1 MQAVLKID
9 FGGVCAYPEPAYIS
23 FWSLIM
29 VDSTSSPRVVTR
41 FAPSPTGYLHIGG
54 ARTALFNWLLA
65 KKTGGKFILR
75 IEDTDL
81 KRNTP
86 TATQQVIDDLRWLG
100 ITWDEGPE
108 VDGPN
113 GPYFQSQRRDIY
125 DKYIRKLLDMGRAY
139 YCFETGEELE
149 KLRKQAEAQKKGFVY
164 QRPAVFP
171 TKAEAEK
178 AKAEGKS
185 VTIRFAMPEGTIVID
200 DIVRGEVSFNTAELG
215 DFIIIKSDG
224 FPTYN
229 FACVID
235 DHLMGIT
242 HVIRGQEHL
251 MNTPGQQALWEAL
264 GFDNPPKYAHMSVT
278 ISESGGKLSKRERPQ
293 TLRKEINTRIANLF
307 GGPKLGQTGSSGLSK
322 ETWLESLA
330 KYGKISVDELNNFLS
345 GEISLDVPAAEA
357 IAKNLG
363 VELPEINV
371 VDFFKSGY
379 IPEAMVNFLALLG
392 WSPGDGREIVPLD
405 ELIQSF
411 DITRLTKSN
420 SLFDRGKLVACN
432 TEHIKMLFNSSDR
445 YKLIEHFNK
454 YLLAIHSPIPHD
466 LNVVK
471 QHNLLLRLIIIC
483 EGARTLADIEHK
495 CRFLFIPD
503 DKIEYDEKAV
513 QKVLL
518 KDNGLAMLKLV
529 REKLAAMPELTEQGI
544 EDMLRALAEEHKVG
558 LGKVAQPLR
567 VAITGST
574 ISPPIFDSVQ
584 LLGKEK
590 TLVRIDNTLKKFAGK

>member
-1 MQAVLKID
+1 
-9 FGGVCAYPEPAYIS
+9 
-23 FWSLIM
+23 
-29 VDSTSSPRVVTR
+29 
-41 FAPSPTGYLHIGG
+41 
-54 ARTALFNWLLA
+54 LA

-86 TATQQVIDDLRWLG
+86 TATQQVIDDLKWLG

-108 VDGPN
+108 VGGPN
-113 GPYFQSQRRDIY
+113 APYFQSQRRETY
-125 DKYIRKLLDMGRAY
+125 DKYIKQLLDMGRAY
-139 YCFETGEELE
+139 YCFESTEELGQ
-149 KLRKQAEAQKKGFVY
+149 LRGQAEAQKKGFIY
-164 QRPAVFP
+164 QRPAELP
-171 TKAEAEK
+171 TQKDVEK
-178 AKAEGKS
+178 AKAEGKP
-185 VTIRFAMPEGTIVID
+185 VTIRFAMPEGTIVIN

-251 MNTPGQQALWEAL
+251 MNTPGQQALWQAL
-264 GFDNPPKYAHMSVT
+264 GFGNPPQYAHMSVT

-293 TLRKEINTRIANLF
+293 TLRKAIKARPEIYLGKLADI
-307 GGPKLGQTGSSGLSK
+307 GGIGTDVLKDF
-322 ETWLESLA
+322 LA
-330 KYGKISVDELNNFLS
+330 GDSVP
-345 GEISLDVPAAEA
+345 DVPAIEA
-357 IAKNLG
+357 IAKYLG

-371 VDFFKSGY
+371 VDFFKNGY

-392 WSPGDGREIVPLD
+392 WSTGDTREVMPLQ
-405 ELIQSF
+405 ELIDCF

-420 SLFDRGKLVACN
+420 SLFDRGKLVAYN
-432 TEHIKMLFNSSDR
+432 TEHLKMLP
-445 YKLIEHFNK
+445 KEK
-454 YLLAIHSPIPHD
+454 LLAHFKAYLKVVDSPVAKAD
-466 LNVVK
+466 NET
-471 QHNLLLRLIIIC
+471 LLRLIKIC

-495 CRFLFIPD
+495 CKFLFVAD
-503 DKIEYDEKAV
+503 DKIEFDEKAV

-529 REKLAAMPELTEQGI
+529 RDKLAEMPELTEQGI
-544 EDMLRALAEEHKVG
+544 EDMLRSLANQNNVG

-584 LLGKEK
+584 MLGKQN
-590 TLVRIDNTLKKFAGK
+590 TLARIDNTLKKFTGK

>member
-1 MQAVLKID
+1 MPDK
-9 FGGVCAYPEPAYIS
+9 
-23 FWSLIM
+23 
-29 VDSTSSPRVVTR
+29 VVTR

-65 KKTGGKFILR
+65 RKTGGKFILR

-108 VDGPN
+108 IGGPN
-113 GPYFQSQRRDIY
+113 APYFQSQRRETY
-125 DKYIRKLLDMGRAY
+125 DKYVRQLLDMGRAY
-139 YCFETGEELE
+139 YCFESTQELGQ
-149 KLRKQAEAQKKGFVY
+149 LRGQAEAQKKGFIY
-164 QRPAVFP
+164 QRPAVLP
-171 TKAEAEK
+171 TQKDVEK
-178 AKAEGKS
+178 ARAEGKP
-185 VTIRFAMPEGTIVID
+185 VTIRFAMPEGTIVISD
-200 DIVRGEVSFNTAELG
+200 LVRGEVGFNTAELG

-251 MNTPGQQALWEAL
+251 MNTPGQQALWQAL
-264 GFDNPPKYAHMSVT
+264 GFGNPPQYAHMSVT

-293 TLRKEINTRIANLF
+293 TLRKAIKARTDTDFNLNELA
-307 GGPKLGQTGSSGLSK
+307 GVGGLSADEMK
-322 ETWLESLA
+322 DFLKGES
-330 KYGKISVDELNNFLS
+330 VP
-345 GEISLDVPAAEA
+345 DVPAIEA
-357 IAKNLG
+357 MAKYLCIN
-363 VELPEINV
+363 LPEINV

-392 WSPGDGREIVPLD
+392 WSTGDQREVMPLE

-432 TEHIKMLFNSSDR
+432 TEHLKMLP
-445 YKLIEHFNK
+445 KEK
-454 YLLAIHSPIPHD
+454 LLAHFKAYLKVIDSPVAKADDEI
-466 LNVVK
+466 
-471 QHNLLLRLIIIC
+471 LLRLIKIC

-495 CRFLFIPD
+495 TNFLFTAD
-503 DKIEYDEKAV
+503 DRIEYDEKAV

-529 REKLAAMPELTEQGI
+529 RDKLAVMPELTEQGI

-584 LLGKEK
+584 MLGKQN
-590 TLVRIDNTLKKFAGK
+590 TLVRIDNTLAKFGNAK

>member
-1 MQAVLKID
+1 
-9 FGGVCAYPEPAYIS
+9 
-23 FWSLIM
+23 M

-65 KKTGGKFILR
+65 RKTGGKFILR

-100 ITWDEGPE
+100 IDWDEGPE
-108 VDGPN
+108 VGGPN
-113 GPYFQSQRRDIY
+113 APYFQSQRRELY
-125 DKYIRKLLDMGRAY
+125 DKYVGQLLEQGRAY
-139 YCFETGEELE
+139 YCFESTEELGQ
-149 KLRKQAEAQKKGFVY
+149 LRGQAEAQKKGFVY

-171 TKAEAEK
+171 TEAEVEK

-185 VTIRFAMPEGTIVID
+185 LTIRFAMPEGTIVIND
-200 DIVRGEVSFNTAELG
+200 LVRGEVSFNTAELG

-235 DHLMGIT
+235 DHLMGVT

-264 GFDNPPKYAHMSVT
+264 GFGNPPQYAHMSVT

-293 TLRKEINTRIANLF
+293 TLRKAIKARTDIDLN
-307 GGPKLGQTGSSGLSK
+307 KLAGVGGLS
-322 ETWLESLA
+322 A
-330 KYGKISVDELNNFLS
+330 DEMKDFLK
-345 GEISLDVPAAEA
+345 GENVPDVPAIEA
-357 IAKNLG
+357 MAKYLG
-363 VELPEINV
+363 INLPEINV

-420 SLFDRGKLVACN
+420 SLFDRGKLVAYN
-432 TEHIKMLFNSSDR
+432 TEHLKMLP
-445 YKLIEHFNK
+445 KEK
-454 YLLAIHSPIPHD
+454 LLAHFKAYLKVVDSPVARAD
-466 LNVVK
+466 DET
-471 QHNLLLRLIIIC
+471 LLRLIKIC

-495 CRFLFIPD
+495 TNFLFTAD
-503 DKIEYDEKAV
+503 DQIEFDEKAV

-529 REKLAAMPELTEQGI
+529 RDKLDAMPELTEQGI

-584 LLGKEK
+584 MLGKQN
-590 TLVRIDNTLKKFAGK
+590 TLARIDNTLKKFTGK

>member
-1 MQAVLKID
+1 M
-9 FGGVCAYPEPAYIS
+9 
-23 FWSLIM
+23 
-29 VDSTSSPRVVTR
+29 VVTR

-65 KKTGGKFILR
+65 RKTGGKFILR

-100 ITWDEGPE
+100 IDWDEGPE
-108 VDGPN
+108 IGGPN
-113 GPYFQSQRRDIY
+113 APYFQSQRRELY
-125 DKYIRKLLDMGRAY
+125 DKYVGQLLGQGRAY
-139 YCFETGEELE
+139 YCFESTEELGQ
-149 KLRKQAEAQKKGFVY
+149 LRGQAEAQKKGFVY

-171 TKAEAEK
+171 TEAEVEK

-185 VTIRFAMPEGTIVID
+185 VTIRFAMPQGTIVIND
-200 DIVRGEVSFNTAELG
+200 LVRGEVSFNTAELG

-235 DHLMGIT
+235 DHLMGVT

-251 MNTPGQQALWEAL
+251 MNTPGQQALWQAL
-264 GFDNPPKYAHMSVT
+264 GFGNPPQYAHMSVT

-293 TLRKEINTRIANLF
+293 TLRKAIKARTDIDLN
-307 GGPKLGQTGSSGLSK
+307 KLAGVGGLS
-322 ETWLESLA
+322 A
-330 KYGKISVDELNNFLS
+330 DEMKDFLK
-345 GEISLDVPAAEA
+345 GENVPDVPAIEA
-357 IAKNLG
+357 MAKYLG
-363 VELPEINV
+363 INLPEINV

-379 IPEAMVNFLALLG
+379 IPEAMVNFIALLG
-392 WSPGDGREIVPLD
+392 WSTGDTREVMPLD
-405 ELIQSF
+405 ELIAAF

-420 SLFDRGKLVACN
+420 SLFDRGKLVAYN
-432 TEHIKMLFNSSDR
+432 TEHLKMLP
-445 YKLIEHFNK
+445 KEK
-454 YLLAIHSPIPHD
+454 LLAHFKAYLKIVDSPVAKAD
-466 LNVVK
+466 DEA
-471 QHNLLLRLIIIC
+471 LLRLIKIC

-495 CRFLFIPD
+495 CKFLFTAD
-503 DKIEYDEKAV
+503 DRIEYDEKAV

-529 REKLAAMPELTEQGI
+529 REKLAEMPELTEQGI
-544 EDMLRALAEEHKVG
+544 EEMLRSLANQNNVG

-590 TLVRIDNTLKKFAGK
+590 TLVRIDNTLKKFTGK

>member
-1 MQAVLKID
+1 LPIIVILVPPPAAVKQALTLIPTVLKID
-9 FGGVCAYPEPAYIS
+9 FSGVYAYS
-23 FWSLIM
+23 KTSLYTFLELEIM
-29 VDSTSSPRVVTR
+29 VVTR

-65 KKTGGKFILR
+65 RKTGGKFILR

-100 ITWDEGPE
+100 INWDEGPE
-108 VDGPN
+108 VNGPAA
-113 GPYFQSQRRDIY
+113 PYFQSQRRELY
-125 DKYIRKLLDMGRAY
+125 DKYVGQLLEQGRAY
-139 YCFETGEELE
+139 YCFESTEELGQ
-149 KLRKQAEAQKKGFVY
+149 LRGQAEAQKKGFIY
-164 QRPAVFP
+164 KRPAVLP
-171 TKAEAEK
+171 TEKDVEK
-178 AKAEGKS
+178 AKAEGKP
-185 VTIRFAMPEGTIVID
+185 VTIRFAMPEGTIIIND
-200 DIVRGEVSFNTAELG
+200 LVRGEVSFNTAELG

-251 MNTPGQQALWEAL
+251 MNTPGQQALWQAL
-264 GFDNPPKYAHMSVT
+264 GFGNPPQYAHMSVT

-293 TLRKEINTRIANLF
+293 TLRKAIKARPEIYLEKLADVGGINTEQLKDFLA
-307 GGPKLGQTGSSGLSK
+307 G
-322 ETWLESLA
+322 ES
-330 KYGKISVDELNNFLS
+330 VP
-345 GEISLDVPAAEA
+345 DVPAVEA
-357 IAKNLG
+357 MAKYLG

-392 WSPGDGREIVPLD
+392 WSTGDTREVMPLD
-405 ELIQSF
+405 ELIAAF

-420 SLFDRGKLVACN
+420 SLFDRGKLVAYN
-432 TEHIKMLFNSSDR
+432 TEHLKMLP
-445 YKLIEHFNK
+445 KEK
-454 YLLAIHSPIPHD
+454 LLAHLKAYLKVVDSPVAKADDEI
-466 LNVVK
+466 
-471 QHNLLLRLIIIC
+471 LLRLIKIC

-495 CRFLFIPD
+495 CKFLFVAD
-503 DKIEYDEKAV
+503 DRIEFDEKAV

-529 REKLAAMPELTEQGI
+529 REKLAEMPELTEQGI
-544 EDMLRALAEEHKVG
+544 EDMLRSLANQNNVG

-590 TLVRIDNTLKKFAGK
+590 TLTRIDNTLSKFPGKNNG